1 MGAAPIGRQRGGSS
15 ERPAFDGSDLDR
27 TLGGAAPLAAMAA
40 TLPPAMSTTSP
51 APVAAPPPPT
61 PTVSGTSHT
70 GLTTT
75 SDVSGR
81 PDGGGARTGLSA
93 GTAEPAIGK
102 QAAGLTGIPSDTAG

>member
-1 MGAAPIGRQRGGSS
+1 MGAAPIGRQRAGSS